1 MAACGDQTL
10 GKPMTPE
17 QWLKLTDGGAEV
29 EVPDMESI
37 KVDPETIAI
46 DPMNMR
52 QDQPL
57 DLEDLERSVA
67 QTGVVEDPVCRVLDE
82 DAKVKYGVIQ
92 GQRRVLAA
100 QNMQLDEIR
109 ISVGDFDDETALKRS
124 ITENLNSTKL
134 EVATKAKAAA
144 ILKLWRLIKD
154 DDETDVPKAIPI
166 GRELGIPTSTASN
179 YIEPLKDQYR
189 GTAIDPRVNEETND
203 RRLSEKLE
211 DISAKKLEQ
220 VRQLTSIE
228 DPQEAEELILRGIED
243 EFSKDDW
250 REVVRLNESG
260 EDLDTAY
267 AGVKESKKAAQQA
280 RAFTLSRMRFGGGM
294 GGAIRKAARATGKDE
309 KVVVKDA
316 VGYFLR
322 EEGYL

>member
-1 MAACGDQTL
+1 
-10 GKPMTPE
+10 MTPE
-17 QWLKLTDGGAEV
+17 QWLQLTDGGTDV

-37 KVDPETIAI
+37 TVDPEEIAV

-109 ISVGDFDDETALKRS
+109 ISVGDFDDETALTRS
-124 ITENLNSTKL
+124 ITENLNSTKKD
-134 EVATKAKAAA
+134 VATKPKAAA
-144 ILKLWRLIKD
+144 ILKLWRLMKD
-154 DDETDVPKAIPI
+154 DDEKQIPKSIPI
-166 GRELGIPTSTASN
+166 ARKLGVSEATARRF
-179 YIEPLKDQYR
+179 IEPLKDEFR
-189 GTAIDPRVNEETND
+189 GTVIDPRVNEQSRQPDVSEELQD
-203 RRLSEKLE
+203 ISPEKLQQ
-211 DISAKKLEQ
+211 I
-220 VRQLTSIE
+220 RQLTTE
-228 DPQEAEELILRGIED
+228 EHPEEAEDLVLRGID
-243 EFSKDDW
+243 ENFSPDDW
-250 REVVRLNESG
+250 REVVRLNRSG
-260 EDLDTAY
+260 DDIDEALDT
-267 AGVKESKKAAQQA
+267 VVESKEAAQEA
-280 RAFTLSRMRFGGGM
+280 RAYTLNRMRFGGNT

-316 VGYFLR
+316 VGYYLR
-322 EEGYL
+322 EEGFL